1 MSPPPPPPGRSRRPG
16 GRSGHPFDTALDD
29 TELIDVREQF
39 TQGRW
44 ARARSLL
51 VATGH
56 DWGRRGHRGVLGT
69 P

>member
-16 GRSGHPFDTALDD
+16 GRSGHPFD

-56 DWGRRGHRGVLGT
+56 DRDRRGHRGVLGT